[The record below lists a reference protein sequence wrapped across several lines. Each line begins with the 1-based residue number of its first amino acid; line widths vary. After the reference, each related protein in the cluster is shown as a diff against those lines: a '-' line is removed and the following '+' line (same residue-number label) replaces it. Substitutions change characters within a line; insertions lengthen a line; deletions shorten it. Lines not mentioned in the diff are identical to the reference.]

1 VGSRT
6 HVHFTL
12 VVPGSRLSWSRD
24 NVLYSKKNI
33 EQKNKLHADGNDNE
47 QDDNAMV
54 QHGSQDQI
62 HHQNGQDCVMH
73 ADEEVTLPGA
83 TNDEGAI
90 MVPALKA
97 PQAPWISYLG
107 TAEGLVVPW
116 QF

>member
-1 VGSRT
+1 
-6 HVHFTL
+6 
-12 VVPGSRLSWSRD
+12 
-24 NVLYSKKNI
+24 
-33 EQKNKLHADGNDNE
+33 
-47 QDDNAMV
+47 MV

-97 PQAPWISYLG
+97 PQAP
-107 TAEGLVVPW
+107 
-116 QF
+116 